1 MKQQRPELNDD
12 QVDAMVATASTMGL
26 GWAVFGDHLCASL
39 GVSDEQRSALDQKVT
54 ELVAELGGIPA
65 EESGFA
71 D

>member
-1 MKQQRPELNDD
+1 
-12 QVDAMVATASTMGL
+12 MVATASTMGL